1 MLWDRMTKNKVKSHF
16 FQQLSTDAGF
26 GECGC
31 QAHLY
36 LICRDLVS
44 FPSRTFP
51 YALQPPCQA
60 LGPSSATTDTRISQ
74 HKNHQYSEHWESNAH
89 AFSWS
94 PEADKLFQN
103 TLSLRQVPST
113 GLLNYESLA
122 NLQVN
127 RNRSLW
133 WKVSESTP

>member
-1 MLWDRMTKNKVKSHF
+1 MQALENVAAR
-16 FQQLSTDAGF
+16 LISTWTN
-26 GECGC
+26 
-31 QAHLY
+31 
-36 LICRDLVS
+36 LVS
-44 FPSRTFP
+44 FPSRMLPHT
-51 YALQPPCQA
+51 LQPPCQA
-60 LGPSSATTDTRISQ
+60 LSPSSATTDTRISQ

-94 PEADKLFQN
+94 PEVDKLFQK

-127 RNRSLW
+127 RNRSLR